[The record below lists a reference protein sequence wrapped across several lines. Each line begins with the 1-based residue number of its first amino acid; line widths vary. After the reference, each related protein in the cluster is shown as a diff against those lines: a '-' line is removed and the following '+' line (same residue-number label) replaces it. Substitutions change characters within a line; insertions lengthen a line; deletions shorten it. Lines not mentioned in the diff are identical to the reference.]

1 MSEVKLSWSEAEVK
15 DAALSV
21 PLDGEVPK
29 GWKQSFQRTV
39 ALLGD
44 GDWGEVKLRKDKV
57 LVADVAPG
65 SEAKLK
71 HHLEAVVDQANAT
84 VSEADEDGDSEDDEA
99 PRDDGDGE
107 QRSDPDAEM
116 TNRFRSD

>member
-1 MSEVKLSWSEAEVK
+1 MTEVKLSWSEAEVK

-21 PLDGEVPK
+21 PLDGELPK

-57 LVADVAPG
+57 LVADVAAG

-84 VSEADEDGDSEDDEA
+84 VSEAEEDEDSEDDEGT
-99 PRDDGDGE
+99 RDDGDE
-107 QRSDPDAEM
+107 AERSDPDAEM
-116 TNRFRSD
+116 TDRFRSD